1 MYWLTGAKG
10 SSLEAPQKSLKD
22 FDLPDYDWFMEES
35 YEGYER
41 YLEQFKISPDDY
53 SVDEAVNILY
63 YMYLFIEEDEEHL
76 DEIEDDELITYANS
90 VLEEPVSDRES
101 AVDGLREYF
110 LENATGERTD
120 FIGESGVNVAK
131 ERERYI
137 EEDDFQTIDI
147 SKESIETSLA
157 IREDDMPEITE
168 FDEELRK
175 NAIVPVRDSSGKFIK
190 GQQSIRKPK
199 NVYSEK
205 YPKLNCSTC
214 YKSGDCPQYKDGYVC
229 AFDKMFKRFDSRNLD
244 DVIES
249 MQGMVNM
256 NMGRLQKAMIFET
269 LDGGMPT
276 GEVTGLIDQNMRLME
291 KMRDLINYSPKTVVE
306 QRRVLKADGSE
317 EVVTSMNVNPQQGG
331 GILSKLFG
339 GDEDKPKKPKAK
351 KSAKDDEN
359 IVEADYEVNE

>member
-1 MYWLTGAKG
+1 
-10 SSLEAPQKSLKD
+10 
-22 FDLPDYDWFMEES
+22 
-35 YEGYER
+35 
-41 YLEQFKISPDDY
+41 
-53 SVDEAVNILY
+53 
-63 YMYLFIEEDEEHL
+63 
-76 DEIEDDELITYANS
+76 
-90 VLEEPVSDRES
+90 
-101 AVDGLREYF
+101 
-110 LENATGERTD
+110 
-120 FIGESGVNVAK
+120 
-131 ERERYI
+131 
-137 EEDDFQTIDI
+137 
-147 SKESIETSLA
+147 
-157 IREDDMPEITE
+157 
-168 FDEELRK
+168 
-175 NAIVPVRDSSGKFIK
+175 
-190 GQQSIRKPK
+190 
-199 NVYSEK
+199 
-205 YPKLNCSTC
+205 
-214 YKSGDCPQYKDGYVC
+214 
-229 AFDKMFKRFDSRNLD
+229 MFKRFDSRNLD